1 MSLPPDQG
9 EVGHTPFEVHRL
21 SLLEVSRYVRA
32 LLPRVPPLSV
42 ARSAVTRLWDAH
54 ASRDLLIQC
63 ATTLAL
69 LYLTMPESSP
79 ISTSAFCGSWSLLIV
94 LAYHPLG
101 SSAHRGACA

>member
-1 MSLPPDQG
+1 MVLPPDSG
-9 EVGHTPFEVHRL
+9 DSGHAPFEVHRL

-63 ATTLAL
+63 ASPPSGLTTRL
-69 LYLTMPESSP
+69 LPMP
-79 ISTSAFCGSWSLLIV
+79 
-94 LAYHPLG
+94 
-101 SSAHRGACA
+101 